1 MSVST
6 ATETLQALGLGT
18 ASTASTAT
26 SDKADRTKL
35 DQDDF
40 LTLMMTQLKCQDPS
54 KPMDGT
60 AMVSQMAQFSTV
72 SGIETLNKSFAA
84 FSASMTSGQVLQ
96 ASQMV
101 GRSAL
106 VPSTSVTLDPAAGVT
121 ATVNLSAMVPD
132 LSLNLYDTKGQLV
145 RSMSIQGQGPG
156 LVDVKWDGLNDAG
169 EALPAG
175 QYRLEATGSIN
186 GENQAFETLSLK
198 KIEGVTLDP
207 EGGQP
212 LLEMAG
218 GDSIALDKVREIR

>member
-6 ATETLQALGLGT
+6 ATERLQALGLG
-18 ASTASTAT
+18 ASTAT
-26 SDKADRTKL
+26 SDKIDKIDKTQL
-35 DQDDF
+35 GQNDF
-40 LTLMMTQLKCQDPS
+40 LTLMMTQLKCQDPT

-84 FSASMTSGQVLQ
+84 LSASMTSGQVLQ
-96 ASQMV
+96 SSQMV

-106 VPSTSVTLDPAAGVT
+106 VPSTSVDLDPATGVA
-121 ATVNLSAMVPD
+121 ATVNLPAMVPD

-145 RSMSIQGQGPG
+145 RSMSIEGQGPG

-169 EALPAG
+169 VALAAG
-175 QYRLEATGSIN
+175 QYRLEATGSVN
-186 GENQAFETLSLK
+186 GETQAFETLSLK
-198 KIEGVTLDP
+198 KVVGVTLDP

-212 LLEMAG
+212 LLELAG
-218 GDSIALDKVREIR
+218 GESLTLDKVRAIR

>member
-6 ATETLQALGLGT
+6 ATETLKALGLGT
-18 ASTASTAT
+18 ASKASTAA
-26 SDKADRTKL
+26 SDKTQL
-35 DQDDF
+35 GQSDF

-54 KPMDGT
+54 KPMESTDLL
-60 AMVSQMAQFSTV
+60 SQMAQFSTV
-72 SGIETLNKSFAA
+72 NGIETLNKSFATL
-84 FSASMTSGQVLQ
+84 SASMSSGQVAQ

-106 VPSTSVTLDPAAGVT
+106 VPSTSVTLDPASGVA
-121 ATVNLSAMVPD
+121 ATVNLSTMVPD

-145 RSMSIQGQGPG
+145 RSMSIEGQGPG
-156 LVDVKWDGLNDAG
+156 MVDIKWDGLSDSG
-169 EALPAG
+169 DALPAG
-175 QYRLEATGSIN
+175 QYRLEALGSVD
-186 GENQAFETLSLK
+186 GETQAFETLSLK
-198 KIEGVTLDP
+198 KVQGVTVDP